1 MKPQSKTSIIVLSV
15 LSGIGMTILS
25 IIIGVLLD
33 YVIVQLLSQY
43 FLSDCSEDCYFA
55 YFNAMFFIVALLSLV
70 IGFVSGRQTYIRL
83 SESVS

>member
-25 IIIGVLLD
+25 IIIGILLD
-33 YVIVQLLSQY
+33 YVIVQVLSQY

-55 YFNAMFFIVALLSLV
+55 YFNAIFFIVALLSLV
-70 IGFVSGRQTYIRL
+70 IGFVSGRRTYIRL